1 MPDIATVLKSEI
13 RRLARKEA
21 RAEVDTL
28 KKSSAQYRKDIA
40 RLKRD
45 LDRANKKISALEQ
58 EVDNR
63 PASAVVPPQE
73 LEQRRF
79 SARGLRSH
87 RKRLG
92 LSAAELGELIGV
104 TAQTVYNWE
113 QGKARPRGPQFTR
126 LIELRSLGKRA
137 VTARLE
143 RKGGADGAG
152 KGQSNGAGK
161 RRGGRRS
168 QAPEKSR
175 LQGLFED
182 NEGNVSAVARSLGKA
197 PAQIYRW
204 CEQLGI
210 DPAAYR

>member
-1 MPDIATVLKSEI
+1 MPDIATVLKAEI

-21 RAEVDTL
+21 RSEVDVL
-28 KKSSAQYRKDIA
+28 RKASAQYRKDIA

-45 LDRANKKISALEQ
+45 LDRANKKIAALEQ

-63 PASAVVPPQE
+63 PASAVVPAQE

-92 LSAAELGELIGV
+92 LSAAELGQLIGV

-126 LIELRSLGKRA
+126 LVELRALGKRA

-143 RKGGADGAG
+143 RKGG
-152 KGQSNGAGK
+152 SNGSTAKASTGK

-168 QAPEKSR
+168 QAPEKSK
-175 LQGLFED
+175 LEGMFQE
-182 NEGNVSAVARSLGKA
+182 NEGNVSAVARALGKA